1 MYFTPGDSPGLVD
14 ATRAVLGD
22 SEVADQM
29 VLAGRERAM
38 SFSWRR
44 AAESTRDVY
53 AQTLGVIGSRES
65 RPE

>member
-14 ATRAVLGD
+14 ATRVVLGD

-38 SFSWRR
+38 GFSWRR
-44 AAESTRDVY
+44 AAKSTRDVY
-53 AQTLGVIGSRES
+53 EQTRGGIGSRES
-65 RPE
+65 WPE